1 MANIL
6 VNYSLFT
13 SGQKIYVYDDD
24 KNCVES
30 LQVPINKISDVIGD
44 LQNRYDIEQINLCGN
59 QDYLSR
65 FKAELGLKFANSNVE
80 INIISK

>member
-13 SGQKIYVYDDD
+13 SGQKIYVYDG

-65 FKAELGLKFANSNVE
+65 FKAELGLKFANKNVK